1 MQNTTSEQLPVHK
14 SHCTGTA
21 IYVALATVG
30 LILVLAVAI
39 GIPMMMQHNEIKNSE
54 NYDIERGNVGTFLR
68 DKVLGFSKN
77 VLTFVG
83 TFFGGDI
90 HQDDDDVSHQIE

>member
-1 MQNTTSEQLPVHK
+1 MQNSTSTTHK

-21 IYVALATVG
+21 IYISVAVVG
-30 LILVLAVAI
+30 LTLVLAFGI
-39 GIPMMMQHNEIKNSE
+39 GVPLMINNNSKQTE
-54 NYDIERGNVGTFLR
+54 EQLNIERGNVGTFLR

-90 HQDDDDVSHQIE
+90 HQDDDNVLPTETTN